1 MNTYTYVHIHTYIHG
16 LVYVWVC
23 VPVFISYVWKFIVIA
38 SKENVTNTRWN
49 KYVTLGNNLWLQF
62 YDTSF
67 AAASTLGHFHLFIV
81 ALPARDVHN
90 AGMLPIFGEYEIRTL
105 RENLHLLIF
114 CNIKWQNL

>member
-1 MNTYTYVHIHTYIHG
+1 MNTYTYVHIQTYIHG
-16 LVYVWVC
+16 LEYVWVC

-67 AAASTLGHFHLFIV
+67 ASAAVPHLAIST
-81 ALPARDVHN
+81 
-90 AGMLPIFGEYEIRTL
+90 
-105 RENLHLLIF
+105 
-114 CNIKWQNL
+114 CS